1 MSRVLKSWKY
11 EGVLFEAVLA
21 ETRQEFTDWYNLRF
35 RVFCLTTKPK
45 EISRYPPENFPD
57 QLEHGKED
65 EYSSGILLY
74 ATENGVRKLVGGL
87 RLIPC
92 EKGYF
97 IEGDSFNGQIIT
109 LPESHRGFPVRANKT
124 FEASRLTGYL
134 YQLPSKT
141 NYAVIST
148 MLNEA
153 GILYTLEVGR
163 EYWVCVINHHVAERG
178 RSEGW
183 LFDPLIE
190 GVSKFHNTWSEAC
203 IIPLKLMSLKTVPVY
218 SVDDLREMG
227 IVV

>member
-1 MSRVLKSWKY
+1 LR
-11 EGVLFEAVLA
+11 LFWQKRIRSSSTGIAYA
-21 ETRQEFTDWYNLRF
+21 IEF
-35 RVFCLTTKPK
+35 FCLTTKPK
-45 EISRYPPENFPD
+45 ETLRYPPENFPD

-65 EYSSGILLY
+65 KYSAGILLY
-74 ATENGVRKLVGGL
+74 VTENSKRRLIGGL

-97 IEGDSFNGQIIT
+97 IEGDKFNGEIIK
-109 LPESHRGFPVRANKT
+109 LPETHRGFPVQASKT
-124 FEASRLTGYL
+124 FEAGRLTGYL

-141 NYAVIST
+141 QYAVTST

-163 EYWVCVINHHVAERG
+163 DYWVCVINHHVAERG

-183 LFDPLIE
+183 LFDSLIE
-190 GVSKFHNTWSEAC
+190 GVCKFHNTWSEAC
-203 IIPLKLMSLKTVPVY
+203 IIPLRLMTLNTVPVY
-218 SVDDLREMG
+218 SEDDLRKMG